1 MSEGTGGWGS
11 WSDVDARLAAD
22 PGTSGEDLAR
32 IAAARPDLRAA
43 LAANPASYP
52 ALLDWLRLLHDPM
65 VDRALE
71 ARSSLGTVGGVPNPA
86 STAPN
91 PAYPAYTAANPAYT
105 APNPAYVTS
114 APAQAPGLAG
124 PGEPATSWSWQ
135 GYDPGTTGGSVPV
148 LLGPEPSRRR
158 RGRVWVGVGVA
169 VALVLGLGGAGYAFV
184 GAKLAGSATPEAA
197 VAKLLAGVAKKD
209 PLGLAGAISPA
220 EFSPFQSVYGDL
232 TDRTATGDPTVQ
244 AAVRKALDSLTITV
258 DGLQTQSSGL
268 DDGLAKVTIVGGT
281 VTVDGDPAVI
291 ADAIA
296 TATGSSAQGLLA
308 MDSAGLR
315 SQLSDE
321 LSGKL
326 PYTVNL
332 ADDLAFQGGAP
343 FLVTVQEKGKWYVS
357 PLMTL
362 GEYLAQSQG
371 IRRGAMPTAADLV
384 KPKDPVDAAQQFA
397 QALEKVPGG
406 DLGPLAATLPLAERR
421 FVDVYGQAFVDEA
434 MKKDPQGGGTLT
446 LTSMDF
452 QVVSQGAASA
462 QVAPTDL
469 AFGVTDSSGATQTI
483 STDSRCLSVESS
495 DASIHTCLADLP
507 LLGTLG
513 LDQMRLTTVKEDGG
527 WYVSIF
533 GTVGTWSTTIE
544 KNLAQLAKDGK
555 LADQTWWQ
563 SQLPAGTTCAVTGS
577 C

>member
-52 ALLDWLRLLHDPM
+52 ALVDWLRLLHDPM

-71 ARSSLGTVGGVPNPA
+71 ARSSLGTVGDVPNPA
-86 STAPN
+86 YTAPS
-91 PAYPAYTAANPAYT
+91 PAYT
-105 APNPAYVTS
+105 APNPGYRASSPAYGAWSPASTAPGPAYTAPGPAYT
-114 APAQAPGLAG
+114 APAHDPALAG
-124 PGEPATSWSWQ
+124 SGQPASAWSWQ
-135 GYDPGTTGGSVPV
+135 GYDPGATGGSVPV

-158 RGRVWVGVGVA
+158 RGRVWIGVGVA

-220 EFSPFQSVYGDL
+220 EFSPFTSVYGDL

-258 DGLQTQSSGL
+258 DGLQTQSSRL

-326 PYTVNL
+326 PYTLNL
-332 ADDLAFQGGAP
+332 ARDLAFQGDAP

-362 GEYLAQSQG
+362 GEYIAQSQG

-384 KPKDPVDAAQQFA
+384 KPKDPVD
-397 QALEKVPGG
+397 G
-406 DLGPLAATLPLAERR
+406 
-421 FVDVYGQAFVDEA
+421 
-434 MKKDPQGGGTLT
+434 
-446 LTSMDF
+446 
-452 QVVSQGAASA
+452 GAAVRA
-462 QVAPTDL
+462 
-469 AFGVTDSSGATQTI
+469 GVGEGA
-483 STDSRCLSVESS
+483 R
-495 DASIHTCLADLP
+495 
-507 LLGTLG
+507 
-513 LDQMRLTTVKEDGG
+513 R
-527 WYVSIF
+527 
-533 GTVGTWSTTIE
+533 
-544 KNLAQLAKDGK
+544 
-555 LADQTWWQ
+555 
-563 SQLPAGTTCAVTGS
+563 
-577 C
+577 